1 MKFWKTAAL
10 SAALVGAAGAGAAV
24 TPVAH
29 GQSPV
34 RQVAP
39 RAIETVMGGG
49 RIGVSVKEVE
59 ADAKAKAGVIV
70 ESVEDDS
77 PAARAGLKAGDVVV
91 EFDGER
97 VRSVRQFTR
106 LVSETPSGRQ
116 VAASVLRDGQRV
128 SLNVTPRESGMA
140 RVFSEGTWRQLEDLR
155 DFAVTVPP
163 IPARPARPAR
173 PAEPPRP
180 PRPAAPPRPPLVES
194 FMFGGNQLGVTVN
207 SLSDQLG
214 EYFGA
219 KSGVLVTSVTED
231 SAGARAGLKAG
242 DVIVSVNGRTV
253 DDGTDLRREM
263 QDVDAG
269 EEFTLSV
276 IRDKKTTTLK
286 GKAEAAGTRRW
297 VRTIL

>member
-39 RAIETVMGGG
+39 SAIETVMGGG